1 MQICLHNIVIIP
13 GAEHDVLRQL
23 HMNCFGKRAIYNS
36 N

>member
-1 MQICLHNIVIIP
+1 MFAQYFVIP

-23 HMNCFGKRAIYNS
+23 HLNCFGKRAIYNP